1 MLFSALALG
10 LGMALSPQAVAQAST
25 PPSAEGVAV
34 YLGCQ
39 VDHAAL
45 TDCKVVNDEPV
56 DASVVGQAV
65 KLAEQMSLPSALAA
79 HPGRIVIK
87 LNVKP

>member
-1 MLFSALALG
+1 MLFPALALG
-10 LGMALSPQAVAQAST
+10 LGMALSPQSIAQASA
-25 PPSAEGVAV
+25 PQPAAGVAV

-56 DASVVGQAV
+56 DASVAGQAV
-65 KLAEQMSLPSALAA
+65 KLAEQMSLPPALAA
-79 HPGRIVIK
+79 QSGRIVIK